1 MSKEINNREY
11 RQQVI
16 REMLTQLHEGKT
28 VDEVKAQFEAVFS
41 GVSVAEISEAE
52 QALIAGGLP
61 VAEVQRL
68 CDVHAAVFKGS
79 IEEIHQAVADP
90 SEQPGHP
97 VHTLK
102 LENRALEK
110 LMQREVLPRADAYAQ
125 NPDDVARHAL
135 LDSLSR
141 LGRLDAHYLK
151 KENLLFPYMER
162 YGITAPPKV
171 MWGVDDEIRAM
182 LKAAVQA
189 VRDPQADAQ
198 AAARKVREAAD
209 KANEMIFKEENILFP
224 MLLETL
230 TAQEWQK
237 IADEYAELGFCLI
250 DPPPAW
256 RAAPDAPEGSKAEAA
271 ASAEAPVPDGAVVMP
286 TGSLTVTQ
294 LTAMLNALPA
304 DITFVDDQDTVRYFS
319 QGTERIFPRTKA
331 VIGRQV
337 IHCHPPASMHIVQ
350 QILDDFKSGAKSQ
363 EDFWINMRGKFILIR
378 YYAVRDEQGRYLG
391 TLEVTQDIAPI
402 QAITGEKRLVN
413 P

>member
-16 REMLTQLHEGKT
+16 RNLLKQLHEGKT
-28 VDEVKAQFEAVFS
+28 ADEVKEQFEQAFS
-41 GVSVAEISEAE
+41 GVSVSEISEAE

-79 IEEIHQAVADP
+79 IEEIHKEVDPAD
-90 SEQPGHP
+90 QPGHP

-102 LENRALEK
+102 LENRALEA
-110 LMQREVLPRADAYAQ
+110 LIQNEVLPHADAYAKKG
-125 NPDDVARHAL
+125 DDAARHAL
-135 LDSLSR
+135 TDSLTR
-141 LGRLDAHYLK
+141 LYQLDAHYLK

-182 LKAAVQA
+182 IKAATKA
-189 VRDPQADAQ
+189 VGDTQTYGADAAQ
-198 AAARKVREAAD
+198 KVREACE

-224 MLLETL
+224 MLMETL
-230 TAQEWQK
+230 TQQEWAK
-237 IADEYAELGFCLI
+237 IASEYEELGFCLI

-256 RAAPDAPEGSKAEAA
+256 QMPAAQQAP
-271 ASAEAPVPDGAVVMP
+271 AEAPPAPPLDGAVILP
-286 TGSLTVTQ
+286 TGNLSLAQ
-294 LTAMLNALPA
+294 LTGLLNALPV

-319 QGTERIFPRTKA
+319 QGTERVFPRTKA
-331 VIGRQV
+331 IIGRQV

-350 QILDDFKSGAKSQ
+350 QILDDFKSGAKSH
-363 EDFWINMRGKFILIR
+363 EDFWIDMRGKYILIR
-378 YYAVRDEQGRYLG
+378 YYAVRDEQGKYMG

-402 QAITGEKRLVN
+402 KAITGEKRLMSE
-413 P
+413 